1 MPIFKDLEGQT
12 LQFGNE
18 ETYLVEDEK
27 AFILKLD
34 EQLRAV
40 DLNNPEHISFMKHN
54 LNQLSN
60 ELGLDPLPKS
70 SDIDEATAQTIKYF
84 NDNRKLFIEY
94 GIKNHPRAKQLEKM
108 TAPAFTPTEYAP
120 TIDEMIKLEVDIGK
134 LYED

>member
-18 ETYLVEDEK
+18 ETYLIEDEK

-94 GIKNHPRAKQLEKM
+94 GIKNHLRAKQLEKM